1 MGDEVTLSVHSEGE
15 PIPPEILPSLF
26 RPWARGVSGTDLAER
41 SVGLGLF
48 IVDRIVSAH
57 GGRVVVESERGRG
70 TTFTVT
76 LPRQIQAAATPA
88 PASG

>member
-1 MGDEVTLSVHSEGE
+1 MVLSVHNEGE

-26 RPWARGVSGTDLAER
+26 QPWERGPSTTDPAER

-57 GGRVVVESERGRG
+57 GGRVEVASERGRG

-76 LPRQIQAAATPA
+76 LPRQLEARC
-88 PASG
+88 